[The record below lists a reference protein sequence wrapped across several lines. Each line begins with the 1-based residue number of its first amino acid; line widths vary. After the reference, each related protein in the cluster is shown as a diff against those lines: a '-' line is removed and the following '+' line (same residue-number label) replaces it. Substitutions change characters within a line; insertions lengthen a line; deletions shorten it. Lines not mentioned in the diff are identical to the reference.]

1 MLMVLQSTTR
11 QAIKEMPLLPTGKAA
26 FRFVLP
32 KAVARTDPV
41 TAPVVGLSDTLIT
54 WFADDRRV
62 VMYPCNDNE
71 WLNFV
76 CIHPDTESQT
86 NPAAGKT

>member
-11 QAIKEMPLLPTGKAA
+11 HVIKKTPLLPTGKAA
-26 FRFVLP
+26 FRFVMP
-32 KAVARTDPV
+32 KSMARTDPA
-41 TAPVVGLSDTLIT
+41 TAPLIDPNDALFT

-86 NPAAGKT
+86 TPAAGKT

>member
-1 MLMVLQSTTR
+1 MAETNP
-11 QAIKEMPLLPTGKAA
+11 E
-26 FRFVLP
+26 
-32 KAVARTDPV
+32 
-41 TAPVVGLSDTLIT
+41 TAPLVDPSDTLTT
-54 WFADDRRV
+54 WFGDDRRV

-86 NPAAGKT
+86 NLTAGKT

>member
-1 MLMVLQSTTR
+1 M
-11 QAIKEMPLLPTGKAA
+11 
-26 FRFVLP
+26 
-32 KAVARTDPV
+32 ARTDPA
-41 TAPVVGLSDTLIT
+41 TAPLIDPNDALFT

-86 NPAAGKT
+86 TPAAGKT